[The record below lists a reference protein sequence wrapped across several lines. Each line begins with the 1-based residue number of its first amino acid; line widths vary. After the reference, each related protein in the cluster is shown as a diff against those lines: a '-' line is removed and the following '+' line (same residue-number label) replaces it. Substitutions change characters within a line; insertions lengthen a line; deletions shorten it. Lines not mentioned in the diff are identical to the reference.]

1 MKIILGVLI
10 YIVLVAFFYS
20 LIIVGERYDK
30 EVERDFNK
38 AIGGKSND

>member
-20 LIIVGERYDK
+20 LFAIGERSD
-30 EVERDFNK
+30 D
-38 AIGGKSND
+38 

>member
-20 LIIVGERYDK
+20 LLTVGGRYD
-30 EVERDFNK
+30 D
-38 AIGGKSND
+38 

>member
-20 LIIVGERYDK
+20 LFAVGG
-30 EVERDFNK
+30 N
-38 AIGGKSND
+38 SND

>member
-20 LIIVGERYDK
+20 LFTVGGRYD
-30 EVERDFNK
+30 D
-38 AIGGKSND
+38 